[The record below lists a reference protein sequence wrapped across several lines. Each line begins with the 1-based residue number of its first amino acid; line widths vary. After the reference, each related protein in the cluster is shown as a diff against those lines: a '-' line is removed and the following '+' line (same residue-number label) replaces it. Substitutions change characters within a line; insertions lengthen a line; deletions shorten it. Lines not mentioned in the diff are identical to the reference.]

1 MTEVSAEFVA
11 KPLILGILLSIL
23 VILTLQ
29 FVFLTSLPVS
39 TMLLSVSIILFSKS
53 DLSVSYLIFQTS
65 SLVSILFYFSNN
77 L

>member
-11 KPLILGILLSIL
+11 KPLILGFLLSIL

-65 SLVSILFYFSNN
+65 SLVSILFYFANN

>member
-11 KPLILGILLSIL
+11 KSLILGILLSIL

-53 DLSVSYLIFQTS
+53 DLSVSYLIFQTN
-65 SLVSILFYFSNN
+65 SLVSILFYFANN

>member
-11 KPLILGILLSIL
+11 KSLILGILLSIL

-53 DLSVSYLIFQTS
+53 DLSVSYLIFQTN
-65 SLVSILFYFSNN
+65 SLVSILFYFENN

>member
-11 KPLILGILLSIL
+11 KSLILGILLSIL

-65 SLVSILFYFSNN
+65 SLVSILFYFANN